1 MQEFKTGD
9 FVKYESRS
17 GKVIHG
23 VLQNHHKHANTWSV
37 GGKVS
42 YGLRHISPKE
52 LTHSTQEERD
62 IHIKEQHELI
72 LEEISHLKDITMNLE
87 GMVFFGSSMYLEA
100 KDIQLLA
107 RKVSKYKTRVLDL
120 FNQGV

>member
-1 MQEFKTGD
+1 MKEFKTGD

-37 GGKVS
+37 GGKIS
-42 YGLRHISPKE
+42 YGLRHISPKD

-62 IHIKEQHELI
+62 TYIKEQHELI
-72 LEEISHLKDITMNLE
+72 LEGISHLKDVTMNLE
-87 GMVFFGSSMYLEA
+87 GMVFFGSSMYLEP

-107 RKVSKYKTRVLDL
+107 LKVSKYKIRVLDL
-120 FNQGV
+120 FNQEV